1 MSYHNKE
8 KMSLIK
14 RNIDELR
21 KSVPAHVRIIA
32 VSKTKSAQD
41 ILTAY
46 EGGQRDF
53 GENYVQEL
61 VEKVPQL
68 PKDIIWHIIGHLQ
81 TNKVKY
87 VAPFIHYIHSVDS
100 EKILLE
106 LEKQADKNNRTI
118 KCLLQFHIA
127 SEESK
132 FGFPSKN
139 YHELLDGIKWNE
151 LPHLEIC
158 GVMGMASFVENQL
171 QLENE
176 FKSLIA
182 IFNDLKSRYFS
193 QNTSFTEISMGM
205 SADWPLA
212 VENGSTMIRIGSSIF
227 GGRI

>member
-1 MSYHNKE
+1 MSYPNKE
-8 KMSLIK
+8 DMSLIK

-21 KSVPAHVRIIA
+21 RSVPAHVRIIA

-41 ILTAY
+41 ILAAY

-68 PKDIIWHIIGHLQ
+68 PKDIIWHVIGHLQ

-139 YHELLDGIKWNE
+139 YHELLDGINWNE

-182 IFNDLKSRYFS
+182 IFNDVKSRYFS
-193 QNTSFTEISMGM
+193 QNTSFVEISMGM
-205 SADWPLA
+205 STDWPLA